1 MKHKNNLVTCFV
13 LLIFFISIIN
23 FSIASRDYNDYIKI
37 QEGDEFTWRIGV
49 DMLNYQK
56 LVNDTNQIFIDDID
70 IEGVKIIVNDI
81 EKIPDLYDSSYSEVE
96 FEISFFQTTDLN
108 GGEWT
113 KIESIER
120 ISIYTYRE
128 DYNLDLEPS
137 FYLNSIYFG
146 PYFMPADLDWEAFI
160 YYLENIY
167 FFGYPYPYLEVN
179 IDAEV
184 NGKGIT
190 LTLDY
195 PTLEIFTLTVKYTM
209 NGVLESYII
218 KYGGEFCVV
227 KELQGILPR
236 FASPIIVGIVVI
248 SLVGIIKIMN
258 RKR

>member
-1 MKHKNNLVTCFV
+1 MKHKNSLATCFV

-23 FSIASRDYNDYIKI
+23 FCIASRDYNDYIKI

-56 LVNDTNQIFIDDID
+56 LVNDTNLIFIDDID

-96 FEISFFQTTDLN
+96 FEVNFFQTTDLN

-113 KIESIER
+113 KIESIES

-128 DYNLDLEPS
+128 DYYQDLEPI
-137 FYLNSIYFG
+137 FYLNSIYYG
-146 PYFMPADLDWEAFI
+146 PYFLPADLDWEAFL
-160 YYLENIY
+160 YYLEY
-167 FFGYPYPYLEVN
+167 TYLFGYPDPNLEVN

-195 PTLEIFTLTVKYTM
+195 PTLELFTLTVKYTM
-209 NGVLESYII
+209 NGVLESYTI
-218 KYGGEFCVV
+218 KYGGDFCII
-227 KELQGILPR
+227 KELQEILPR
-236 FASPIIVGIVVI
+236 FASLITVGIVVI
-248 SLVGIIKIMN
+248 SLVGTIKIIN

>member
-1 MKHKNNLVTCFV
+1 MKHKNNLTCFV
-13 LLIFFISIIN
+13 LLLFFFLFIN

-56 LVNDTNQIFIDDID
+56 LVADTNQIFIDDID

-96 FEISFFQTTDLN
+96 FEVSFFQTTEYS

-113 KIESIER
+113 KSESIES

-128 DYNLDLEPS
+128 DYNQDLEPTL
-137 FYLNSIYFG
+137 YLNSIYYG
-146 PYFMPADLDWEAFI
+146 PYFIPADLDWDSFI
-160 YYLENIY
+160 YYLEQNY
-167 FFGYPYPYLEVN
+167 FFGYAYPYSEVN
-179 IDAEV
+179 INAVV

-195 PTLEIFTLTVKYTM
+195 PTLEIFTLTIKYTM
-209 NGVLESYII
+209 TGVLESYLI
-218 KYGGEFCVV
+218 KYGGDFCIV
-227 KELQGILPR
+227 KELQGILPI
-236 FASPIIVGIVVI
+236 FASPIIVGIVVL
-248 SLVGIIKIMN
+248 SVVGIIKIIN
-258 RKR
+258 RKG

>member
-1 MKHKNNLVTCFV
+1 MNHKNSLVTCFV

-49 DMLNYQK
+49 DKLNYQK
-56 LVNDTNQIFIDDID
+56 LVNDTNLIFIDDID

-81 EKIPDLYDSSYSEVE
+81 EKIPDLYDSIYSEVE
-96 FEISFFQTTDLN
+96 FEVNFFQTIDFN

-113 KIESIER
+113 KIESIES

-128 DYNLDLEPS
+128 DYYHDLEPI
-137 FYLNSIYFG
+137 FYLNSIYYG
-146 PYFMPADLDWEAFI
+146 PYFIPADLDWEAFL

-167 FFGYPYPYLEVN
+167 FFGYPDPNLEVN

-195 PTLEIFTLTVKYTM
+195 PSLEIFTLTVKYTM
-209 NGVLESYII
+209 NGVLEFYTI
-218 KYGGEFCVV
+218 KYGGDFCII
-227 KELQGILPR
+227 KELQEFLPR
-236 FASPIIVGIVVI
+236 FAPLITVGIVVI
-248 SLVGIIKIMN
+248 SLVGIIKIIN

>member
-1 MKHKNNLVTCFV
+1 MKHKNNLTCFV
-13 LLIFFISIIN
+13 LLLFFISIIN

-37 QEGDEFTWRIGV
+37 QAGDEFTWRIGV

-96 FEISFFQTTDLN
+96 FEVNFFQTTDLN

-113 KIESIER
+113 KIESIET
-120 ISIYTYRE
+120 ISIYTYKE
-128 DYNLDLEPS
+128 DYYQDLEPT
-137 FYLNSIYFG
+137 FYLNSIYYG
-146 PYFMPADLDWEAFI
+146 PYFIPADLDWDAFI
-160 YYLENIY
+160 YYLEQIY
-167 FFGYPYPYLEVN
+167 FFGGPYPYLDVN
-179 IDAEV
+179 INAVV

-209 NGVLESYII
+209 TGVLESYAI
-218 KYGGEFCVV
+218 KYGGYFCIV
-227 KELQGILPR
+227 KELQGVLPK
-236 FASPIIVGIVVI
+236 FAPPIIVGIVVI
-248 SLVGIIKIMN
+248 SVVGIIKIIN